1 MEKRIAIMRTRC
13 IHATA
18 TGKCNYCD
26 GLSMNCHGDTCPN
39 YEREPYSYTH
49 CVTKSL
55 YHPKWNHEWEDIAPI
70 CGATGEPCIMGMYCN
85 CLCCKFEFTSFA
97 RHING
102 RYYLARPLSPRIVTY
117 CAHVKGAKALN
128 LPF

>member
-1 MEKRIAIMRTRC
+1 MNKIYNFED
-13 IHATA
+13 
-18 TGKCNYCD
+18 YCAPTLAEQMAD
-26 GLSMNCHGDTCPN
+26 IELP
-39 YEREPYSYTH
+39 
-49 CVTKSL
+49 
-55 YHPKWNHEWEDIAPI
+55 WEDVPQLT

-102 RYYLARPLSPRIVTY
+102 RYYLARPLDPRIITY
-117 CAHVKGAKALN
+117 CKHRKGAKALN